1 MNGTTAPSPWL
12 STAPSPWL
20 PTAPCTPGRCAVH
33 PDPDAGRGALAAG
46 AVLASARLA
55 AGIGAVLIGVLCLPA
70 AALLPAPARLALVRY
85 WVRAVVRAFGV
96 RVRFDGAAAVP
107 ADRPLLVVANHVSWL
122 DIPLLAAVLP
132 GRMVA
137 KAEVRRWPVLGT
149 LAALGGTLFID
160 RDRLRALP
168 GTVRAMAA
176 VLAGGGRVIVFPEGS
191 TWCGRAGGRFRPAAF
206 QAALDSGADVQPVRI
221 DYRPTDAAAYVG
233 DDPLGASLWRLAA
246 TRGVT
251 ADVRILDPLS
261 AGRHGD
267 RRSLAAAAQ
276 RAVTE
281 AAVLPHAARPRPVP
295 THAASPLAIPP
306 RAVPPRAVLPRT
318 VPPRVVAQRAVGQ
331 RAVPQRAVA
340 SDSANLPSSS
350 VHQRDRSRPASAS
363 SSRTPA

>member
-1 MNGTTAPSPWL
+1 MNGT
-12 STAPSPWL
+12 TAPSPWL
-20 PTAPCTPGRCAVH
+20 PTAPCTPGRCAAH

-46 AVLASARLA
+46 AVLASVRLA
-55 AGIGAVLIGVLCLPA
+55 AGLGAVLLGVLCLPA

-281 AAVLPHAARPRPVP
+281 AAVLPHAARPCPVP
-295 THAASPLAIPP
+295 TGAVPP
-306 RAVPPRAVLPRT
+306 RAIPPRAVLPRT
-318 VPPRVVAQRAVGQ
+318 VPPRVVAQRAAGQ

-340 SDSANLPSSS
+340 SESANLPSSS

>member
-1 MNGTTAPSPWL
+1 MTG

-20 PTAPCTPGRCAVH
+20 PTAPCTPGRCAAH
-33 PDPDAGRGALAAG
+33 PDPAADRTALAAG
-46 AVLASARLA
+46 AALASARLA
-55 AGIGAVLIGVLCLPA
+55 VGIGAVLLGVLCVPA
-70 AALLPAPARLALVRY
+70 ARLLPTPVRLALVRY

-96 RVRFDGAAAVP
+96 RVRFAGLPAP

-137 KAEVRRWPVLGT
+137 KTEVRQWPVLGA
-149 LAALGGTLFID
+149 LAVLGGTLFID

-206 QAALDSGADVQPVRI
+206 QAALDGGADVQPVRI

-251 ADVRILDPLS
+251 ADVTTLEPIPGARYP
-261 AGRHGD
+261 D

-276 RAVTE
+276 RAV
-281 AAVLPHAARPRPVP
+281 
-295 THAASPLAIPP
+295 ASE
-306 RAVPPRAVLPRT
+306 
-318 VPPRVVAQRAVGQ
+318 
-331 RAVPQRAVA
+331 
-340 SDSANLPSSS
+340 SANLPSSS
-350 VHQRDRSRPASAS
+350 VHQRDRSSPASAS